1 MKVENCPSQ
10 QKTANILAQEHS
22 TAGAFDAHTTAPA
35 APHFRPSH

>member
-1 MKVENCPSQ
+1 MKVE
-10 QKTANILAQEHS
+10 TASKKLLNILAQEHS